1 MTEKQITM
9 EQLEETVKRTDE
21 QLDLMGWKMDNVE
34 KQMVAPLDSQDV
46 CIVNLLKSVS
56 ESWWGA
62 GALGLP
68 AAAAGAGGGAGA
80 AARAEHAP
88 AHAAAPRAR
97 QVRAPAPAHRQRGPA
112 ALAPSHSSPRPA
124 LITSKCSAICNAAL
138 SIYNPHA

>member
-56 ESWWGA
+56 EVRSDYQQLRQELVEVQ
-62 GALGLP
+62 ALQRELSTRLRTQLRLVHGKF
-68 AAAAGAGGGAGA
+68 
-80 AARAEHAP
+80 ARL
-88 AHAAAPRAR
+88 
-97 QVRAPAPAHRQRGPA
+97 RQRIANADP
-112 ALAPSHSSPRPA
+112 PR
-124 LITSKCSAICNAAL
+124 
-138 SIYNPHA
+138 